1 MDSEIKSELMII
13 IILHDISSL
22 LIDSKMETEAKK
34 KKFSN
39 KNATHQD
46 TFRTPFWKLLLLLE
60 SFVFCLQM
68 IERAKGYSLHLSGLF
83 GACG

>member
-34 KKFSN
+34 KSFLIKMQHI
-39 KNATHQD
+39 KI
-46 TFRTPFWKLLLLLE
+46 LLE
-60 SFVFCLQM
+60 LP
-68 IERAKGYSLHLSGLF
+68 SGNF
-83 GACG
+83 YYC